1 MTTLTSCSQTTTQH
15 TFGIHRW
22 SYSFLPSYFL
32 LQMYHL
38 VLLYSDVFRYD
49 CVSVWGLVRV
59 SLAVTLII
67 QYDSGLGCV
76 FFMPLLATCCDY
88 IYILLRYRHQ
98 AEQFVTLLCICAD
111 CWKTREQLQHDAD
124 GQIALS
130 ELCRNVKNILLLII
144 TG

>member
-1 MTTLTSCSQTTTQH
+1 MTTLTSCSQTRTQH

-22 SYSFLPSYFL
+22 RYSFLPSYFL

-49 CVSVWGLVRV
+49 CVYVWGLVRV

-88 IYILLRYRHQ
+88 IYIVALPTSGWTVCDAFVYLCRLLKDKGAAAARRWR
-98 AEQFVTLLCICAD
+98 TKCSLR
-111 CWKTREQLQHDAD
+111 T
-124 GQIALS
+124 LS
-130 ELCRNVKNILLLII
+130 EC
-144 TG
+144 

>member
-32 LQMYHL
+32 LQNVSFSFAL
-38 VLLYSDVFRYD
+38 FWCLSVCL
-49 CVSVWGLVRV
+49 CVYVWGLVRV

-88 IYILLRYRHQ
+88 IYIVALPTSGWTVCDAFVWI
-98 AEQFVTLLCICAD
+98 AERQGSSCSTTLTDKMLSPNFVGMLKIYYY
-111 CWKTREQLQHDAD
+111 
-124 GQIALS
+124 
-130 ELCRNVKNILLLII
+130 
-144 TG
+144 